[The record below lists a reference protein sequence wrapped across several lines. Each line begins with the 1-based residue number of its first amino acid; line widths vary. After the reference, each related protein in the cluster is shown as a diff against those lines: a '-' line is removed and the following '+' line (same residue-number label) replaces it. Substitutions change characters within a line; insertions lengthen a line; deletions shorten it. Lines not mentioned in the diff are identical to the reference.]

1 MSKNEDGS
9 LAQIRR
15 VRHEI
20 SEEFGHDPNRLVDY
34 YIALQ
39 NSHPDRLLE
48 TVAPKEESGIPPH
61 NIALEP
67 TARA

>member
-20 SEEFGHDPNRLVDY
+20 SEEFGHDPNRLVDH

-39 NSHPDRLLE
+39 NFHADRLLE